1 MRRTLAAIAVC
12 GVLLI
17 PAAAAVTPSKQ
28 TAAKKPAAKK
38 TVVAKAKVH
47 KRQPLEN
54 TTASPYWFR
63 YPQFSDAEVRLVL
76 NWFQDTYEAGRRQIA
91 AVPSAVRAE
100 FHRGARLTAAA
111 FQHLTTPPPELLAKL
126 PPMPSGYER
135 MLAGSTLVIVKTDE
149 QLVVDALAT
158 GTR

>member
-1 MRRTLAAIAVC
+1 MRRTLAVIAVC
-12 GVLLI
+12 GALLV
-17 PAAAAVTPSKQ
+17 PTASAVTPSKK
-28 TAAKKPAAKK
+28 TAGKR
-38 TVVAKAKVH
+38 KAH

-63 YPQFSDAEVRLVL
+63 YPQFSDAEVRLVM

-91 AVPSAVRAE
+91 AVPSAIRAE
-100 FHRGARLTAAA
+100 FHRGARLTAGALA
-111 FQHLTTPPPELLAKL
+111 HLTPPPPELVAKL

-135 MLAGSTLVIVKTDE
+135 MLAGSMLVIVKTDE
-149 QLVVDALAT
+149 QLVVDTLAA